1 MHLGILEAGRPP
13 APLDETH
20 GRYPAMFEALLRPHL
35 PAGSTMTSW
44 PVIDGDF
51 PDSVVD
57 CDAWL
62 VTGSAYGVYDDAEFI
77 PVLMDFVRGT
87 AEAGVPL
94 VGICFGHQIVA
105 QALGG
110 KAEKSD
116 RGWGVGA
123 HRYTLLETPAW
134 PGAPEAGTTFDTYVS
149 HQDQVTAAPPGAEVL
164 AGSDFCPYAM
174 MAVGPSILTL
184 QSHPEMPSAYVRDLY
199 TARRARIG
207 DDPVDTALRTVADA
221 SRAPD
226 ADRVAGWIG
235 DFLTHALKRQA
246 A

>member
-20 GRYPAMFEALLRPHL
+20 GRYPAMFDALLRAHL
-35 PAGSTMTSW
+35 PDGSRISSW
-44 PVIDGDF
+44 PVIDGAF

-62 VTGSAYGVYDDAEFI
+62 ITGSAYGVYDHADFI
-77 PVLMDFVRGT
+77 PRLMDFVRAA

-110 KAEKSD
+110 RAEKSD

-123 HRYTLLETPAW
+123 HRYPLHHTPAW
-134 PGAPEAGTTFDTYVS
+134 PGAPEAGTAFDTYVS
-149 HQDQVTAAPPGAEVL
+149 HQDQVTAPPPGATVL
-164 AGSDFCPYAM
+164 GGSDFCPYAM
-174 MAVGPSILTL
+174 MAVGETILTL

-199 TARRARIG
+199 TARRPRIG
-207 DDPVDTALRTVADA
+207 DGPVDAALQTVADGP
-221 SRAPD
+221 RAPD
-226 ADRVAGWIG
+226 ADRVAGWIA
-235 DFLTHALKRQA
+235 DFLSHALERQA